1 MSEEQTKAK
10 VGNRA
15 VARTDEG
22 LASRMAAV
30 EILYRVDQESGY
42 ADVLLGARLPEFAPA
57 DRRLITRLVLGT
69 LAWQW
74 RLDFELTHLTGR
86 KLAGIQPEALAI
98 MRMGLF
104 QLRFLDRI
112 PQHAVVDTAVSLA
125 KRIPATRKASGFV
138 NAVMRRAT
146 RETAPMPP
154 RERNEKSYLAIAY
167 SHPRWMVERFVDW
180 FGVENAERLMTANN
194 DAAPNVI
201 RLNLARGS
209 RAEIIEKLTADGF
222 EIGGPGRALET
233 VVLSG
238 APHFESRAYREG
250 LFHAQSEASQ
260 MVVRMLACRAG
271 ATVLDCA
278 TAPGGKATHLAEM
291 VGESGRVIAVDLNFN
306 GLKNARDLA
315 HRLRHRNV
323 EFVCADLT
331 TSVPLA
337 PSSVEYVLLDAPC
350 TGTGTLREHPEIKWR
365 LKPTDSAR
373 MAAIQSRMLDN
384 AAALV
389 RPGGA
394 IVYSVCSIAPEE
406 GEGVVDGFLARHA
419 DFAVDGGMA
428 GRDEF
433 RDVIDARGFM
443 KTRPD
448 VGGLDGFFAARL
460 IRR

>member
-1 MSEEQTKAK
+1 MSEEQAK
-10 VGNRA
+10 VKAGARSSS
-15 VARTDEG
+15 RTDEG

-42 ADVLLGARLPEFAPA
+42 ADVLLGARLPDFAPA

-69 LAWQW
+69 LAWQG
-74 RLDFELTHLTGR
+74 RLDHELAHLTGR
-86 KLAGIQPEALAI
+86 KLTGIQPEALAI

-125 KRIPATRKASGFV
+125 KRIPEARKASGFI

-146 RETAPMPP
+146 RETAPMPA
-154 RERNEKSYLAIAY
+154 RERNEKSYLAVAY

-180 FGVENAERLMTANN
+180 FGVPNAERLMTANN

-209 RAEIIEKLTADGF
+209 RAEIIEKLSEDGF
-222 EIGGPGRALET
+222 EIGAPTRGPET
-233 VVLSG
+233 IVLNG
-238 APHFESRAYREG
+238 APHFESRSYREG

-260 MVVRMLACRAG
+260 MVARMLAPRVG
-271 ATVLDCA
+271 ATVVDCA
-278 TAPGGKATHLAEM
+278 AAPGGKATHLAEI
-291 VGESGRVIAVDLNFN
+291 VGEQGRVIAVDLNFN

-323 EFVCADLT
+323 EFVCADLAA
-331 TSVPLA
+331 SPPLP

-365 LKPTDSAR
+365 LKPTDPAR
-373 MAAIQSRMLDN
+373 MAAIQSRMLEN

-389 RPGGA
+389 CRGGA
-394 IVYSVCSIAPEE
+394 IVYSVCSISPDE
-406 GEGVVDGFLARHA
+406 GESVVDEFLASHG
-419 DFAVDGGMA
+419 DFKIDRGIA

-448 VGGLDGFFAARL
+448 VGRLDGFFAARL
-460 IRR
+460 IRS

>member
-10 VGNRA
+10 VR
-15 VARTDEG
+15 ARTDEG

-30 EILYRVDQESGY
+30 EILYRVDQESAY
-42 ADVLLGARLPEFAPA
+42 ADVLLGGRLPDFAPA

-69 LAWQW
+69 LAWQR
-74 RLDFELTHLTGR
+74 RLDFELPHLTGR

-125 KRIPATRKASGFV
+125 KRIPAARKASGFV

-146 RETAPMPP
+146 RETAPMPA
-154 RERNEKSYLAIAY
+154 RESNEKSYLAVAY

-209 RAEIIEKLTADGF
+209 RAEIIEKLTEDGF
-222 EIGGPGRALET
+222 EIGTPGRAPET
-233 VVLSG
+233 IVLSG
-238 APHFESRAYREG
+238 APHFESRAYRDG

-260 MVVRMLACRAG
+260 MVVRMLAPRAG
-271 ATVLDCA
+271 ATVVDCA
-278 TAPGGKATHLAEM
+278 AAPGGKATHLAEI
-291 VGESGRVIAVDLNFN
+291 VGERGRVIAVDLNFN

-315 HRLRHRNV
+315 RRLRHRNV
-323 EFVCADLT
+323 EFVCADLAV
-331 TSVPLA
+331 SLPLA

-350 TGTGTLREHPEIKWR
+350 TGLGTLREHPEIKWR

-373 MAAIQSRMLDN
+373 MAAIQSQMLDH

-389 RPGGA
+389 RRGGA

-406 GEGVVDGFLARHA
+406 GESVVDDFLARHA
-419 DFAVDGGMA
+419 DFAIDHGLV

-433 RDVIDARGFM
+433 KDVIDARGFM

-448 VGGLDGFFAARL
+448 LGGLDGFFAARL

>member
-1 MSEEQTKAK
+1 MNKEQTRVNA
-10 VGNRA
+10 GAHSSSRS
-15 VARTDEG
+15 DEG

-30 EILYRVDQESGY
+30 EILYRVDQQSGY
-42 ADVLLGARLPEFAPA
+42 ADVLLGARLPDFAPA

-69 LAWQW
+69 LAWQG
-74 RLDFELTHLTGR
+74 RLDYELAHLTGR
-86 KLAGIQPEALAI
+86 KLTAIQPEALAI

-125 KRIPATRKASGFV
+125 KRIPDARKASGFV

-146 RETAPMPP
+146 REAAPMPA
-154 RERNEKSYLAIAY
+154 REKNEKSYLAVAY

-180 FGVENAERLMTANN
+180 FGAENAERLMTANN

-209 RAEIIEKLTADGF
+209 RAEIIQKLIEDGF
-222 EIGGPGRALET
+222 EIGTPSRAPET
-233 VVLSG
+233 IVLNG
-238 APHFESRAYREG
+238 ATHFDSRAYREG

-260 MVVRMLACRAG
+260 MVARMLAPRAG
-271 ATVLDCA
+271 ATVVDCA
-278 TAPGGKATHLAEM
+278 AAPGGKATHLAEM
-291 VGESGRVIAVDLNFN
+291 VGERGRVIAVDLNFN
-306 GLKNARDLA
+306 GLRNARDLA
-315 HRLRHRNV
+315 RRIRHRNV
-323 EFVCADLT
+323 EYVCADLAA
-331 TSVPLA
+331 VPPLA

-350 TGTGTLREHPEIKWR
+350 TGLGTLREHPEIKWR
-365 LKPTDSAR
+365 LKPTDPAR
-373 MAAIQSRMLDN
+373 MAAIQSRMLEN

-389 RPGGA
+389 RRGGG
-394 IVYSVCSIAPEE
+394 IVYSVCSIAPDE
-406 GEGVVDGFLARHA
+406 GESVIDGFLASHG
-419 DFAVDGGMA
+419 DFKIDRGLA
-428 GRDEF
+428 GSDDF

-460 IRR
+460 IRG

>member
-1 MSEEQTKAK
+1 MSIERAK
-10 VGNRA
+10 LAPSN
-15 VARTDEG
+15 ARTEEG
-22 LASRMAAV
+22 LASRLAAV

-42 ADVLLGARLPEFAPA
+42 ADVLLGARLPDFAPA

-69 LAWQW
+69 LAWQG
-74 RLDFELTHLTGR
+74 RVDYELKHLTGR
-86 KLAGIQPEALAI
+86 KLDGIQPAAVAI

-112 PQHAVVDTAVSLA
+112 PQHAVVDTAVGIA
-125 KRIPATRKASGFV
+125 KRIPESRKASGFV

-154 RERNEKSYLAIAY
+154 REPNEKSFLAVVY

-180 FGVENAERLMTANN
+180 FGIANAERLMTANN

-209 RAEIIEKLTADGF
+209 RGEIIEKLSADGF
-222 EIGGPGRALET
+222 EIGAPGRAPET
-233 VVLSG
+233 LVLSG
-238 APHFESRAYREG
+238 APHFESRAYRDG

-260 MVVRMLACRAG
+260 MAARMLAPRAG
-271 ATVLDCA
+271 ATVVDCA
-278 TAPGGKATHLAEM
+278 AAPGGKTTHLAEM
-291 VGESGRVIAVDLNFN
+291 VGERGRVIAVDLNFN

-315 HRLRHRNV
+315 RRLRHRNV
-323 EFVCADLT
+323 DFVCADLT
-331 TSVPLA
+331 NAAPLA

-350 TGTGTLREHPEIKWR
+350 TGLGTLREHPEIKWR
-365 LKPTDSAR
+365 LKPADPAR
-373 MAAIQSRMLDN
+373 MAVIQSRMLEH
-384 AAALV
+384 AAALL

-394 IVYSVCSIAPEE
+394 VVYSVCSIAPEE
-406 GEGVVDGFLARHA
+406 GDGVIDSFLATHR
-419 DFAVDGGMA
+419 DFEIDRGAAGG
-428 GRDEF
+428 ELK
-433 RDVIDARGFM
+433 DVLDARGFM

-448 VGGLDGFFAARL
+448 LGGLDGFFAARL